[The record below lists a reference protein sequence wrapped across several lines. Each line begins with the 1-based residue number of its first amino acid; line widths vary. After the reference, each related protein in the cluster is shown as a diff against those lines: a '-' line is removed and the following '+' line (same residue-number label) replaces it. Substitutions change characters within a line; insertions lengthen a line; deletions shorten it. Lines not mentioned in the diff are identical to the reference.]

1 MDTVFA
7 SLGSSNTVEVHIKS
21 LGDYW
26 EADPESRLFK
36 MAERAVEREWG
47 RAPLFVREGGT
58 MPVRAAGLPLEALL
72 AAPLDDVEPAVEAVG
87 RMLSAAVRLAGGVC
101 SGEDAGRARP
111 AGAPGA
117 GL

>member
-1 MDTVFA
+1 MRVAGLHLRPHVQDAKELIALLRKHVDAVFT

-58 MPVRAAGLPLEALL
+58 MPVRAAGC
-72 AAPLDDVEPAVEAVG
+72 PAV
-87 RMLSAAVRLAGGVC
+87 
-101 SGEDAGRARP
+101 
-111 AGAPGA
+111 
-117 GL
+117 

>member
-1 MDTVFA
+1 MQDAEELIAALRRHVDTVFA

-58 MPVRAAGLPLEALL
+58 MPVRAAGFL
-72 AAPLDDVEPAVEAVG
+72 A
-87 RMLSAAVRLAGGVC
+87 VC
-101 SGEDAGRARP
+101 IASCAFHIQVA
-111 AGAPGA
+111 
-117 GL
+117 